1 MKFMPINEFKE
12 MYKSLY
18 VSDEEF
24 VKSALSEKEIK
35 SIREYIKALQDAKA
49 TSKTIISHLQKFNPK
64 MRELWKAERVYYTEI
79 KRDDTKTVKEAGDD
93 LEIKSYRVVLSP
105 NACATCEKK
114 TNNGNKKFSNSD
126 VSKSGYG
133 HVPPWHPNCF
143 CILLP
148 YE

>member
-79 KRDDTKTVKEAGDD
+79 KRDDTKTVKEAGEE
-93 LEIKSYRVVLSP
+93 LEIKSYKAVLSP
-105 NACATCEKK
+105 NACEHCKKALQNKIFK
-114 TNNGNKKFSNSD
+114 TNQLTKNGNPIIP
-126 VSKSGYG
+126 V
-133 HVPPWHPNCF
+133 HPNCY
-143 CILLP
+143 CVLLP
-148 YE
+148 VE